1 MTKARVFVTLKQ
13 EILDPQ
19 GDAVRK
25 TLRDMGYH
33 SVANVR
39 VGKVIDLDLG
49 SASKDAAQNDVTA
62 MCERLLRNPVIEDAR
77 FEIESES

>member
-25 TLRDMGYH
+25 TLRDMGYS
-33 SVANVR
+33 SVTNVR
-39 VGKVIDLDLG
+39 VGKIIDLDLG
-49 SASKDAAQNDVTA
+49 SASKDSAQKDVTA